1 MSKSIN
7 VKYLEKYV
15 DDDGILIPNWKTK
28 QFSTESYKVYDNVQ
42 YKLAKLDKCATL
54 LFHYLCEQMDSSNN
68 IVHVQAL
75 RKGFIAHANKN
86 LGHPFEDDTVK
97 KAFSKLVKQL
107 LIINYDVKSDF
118 TINPRHVFKGSE
130 EQRKKLIQT
139 LIKTFNKSQFTK
151 SNYKKALGLD

>member
-1 MSKSIN
+1 MSKLIN
-7 VKYLEKYV
+7 VKYVEKYA

-54 LFHYLCEQMDSSNN
+54 LFHYLCEQMDCSNN

-75 RKGFIAHANKN
+75 RKGFIAHGKKN
-86 LGHPFEDDTVK
+86 LGSSFEDDTVK

-118 TINPRHVFKGSE
+118 TMNPRHVFKGSE
-130 EQRKKLIQT
+130 EQRKRLIQT
-139 LIKTFNKSQFTK
+139 LIKTFNESQVTK